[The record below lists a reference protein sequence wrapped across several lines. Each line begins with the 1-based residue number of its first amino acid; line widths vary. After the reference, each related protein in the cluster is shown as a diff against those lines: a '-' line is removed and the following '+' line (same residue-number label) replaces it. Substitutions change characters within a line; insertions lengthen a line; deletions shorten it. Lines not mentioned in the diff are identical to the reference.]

1 MKRVVNQN
9 FLTMNN
15 LSKLL
20 KHPNQDYLQTE
31 QKILQ
36 VTEPFTNLFN
46 LLNTCAQHK
55 SRFFFS
61 TKMVSKVKKWVTC

>member
-46 LLNTCAQHK
+46 SLSTCTL
-55 SRFFFS
+55 S
-61 TKMVSKVKKWVTC
+61 TKVGFSFQQNGE